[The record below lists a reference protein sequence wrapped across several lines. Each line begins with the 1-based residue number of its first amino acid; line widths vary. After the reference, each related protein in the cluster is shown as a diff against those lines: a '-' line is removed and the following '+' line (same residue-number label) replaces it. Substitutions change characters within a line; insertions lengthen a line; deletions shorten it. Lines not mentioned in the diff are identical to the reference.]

1 MASSA
6 TIRVTGLQAL
16 QSTLYKIDKGISG
29 ELRKELISVARIVS
43 EEARDL
49 APQGKTT
56 NLRRSIRPKMK
67 GGSTAIVEARRDYFR
82 RYNYSLLIHFGQ
94 YGTRGKRGPTP
105 FLYDALQRK
114 QGEVVRQL
122 DERLRR
128 FIESGF
134 GRL

>member
-1 MASSA
+1 MASG
-6 TIRVTGLQAL
+6 TIRVVGLQQL

-29 ELRKELISVARIVS
+29 ELRKELTDVARIVS
-43 EEARDL
+43 DEAKTL
-49 APQGKTT
+49 APKGETGV
-56 NLRRSIRPKMK
+56 LRRSIRPKMK

-82 RYNYSLLIHFGQ
+82 RYNYSLIIHFGS

-105 FLYDALQRK
+105 FLYDALERK
-114 QGEVVRQL
+114 QTEVVRLL

-128 FIESGF
+128 FIEGGF